1 MFSFSVPLGKLVRGL
16 SRLRG
21 GGSAFP
27 GLVVEKI
34 DPGFMERTL
43 ASLPHGVAVVSG
55 TNGKT
60 TTTKMVVELLES
72 QGLKVFTNRSGSNF
86 TRGVAASLL
95 GDVDWRGK
103 LDADV
108 AVLELDEAH
117 AVHFVNKVS
126 PRFSLLLNVLRD
138 QLDRFGEI
146 DKTARLLEHIA
157 MKTTDTVVLNREDP
171 RVARIAARVQGLES
185 VHHAAVRY
193 FGLDESLRSTFPND
207 DEMRTAT
214 GTASPGTSPAGG
226 VPAPPAADVVLRRVG
241 ARDADF
247 EFDGETV
254 TTPMKLRGVYNI
266 FNAAAAL
273 SLARAVL
280 GTGAVDTPKLVKALG
295 EVAPAFGRGE
305 SLTVDGQPLE
315 LVLVK
320 NPSGFRLGLK
330 SFPAGGYATMIAIND
345 NYADGRDMSWLW
357 DVEFESLRENG
368 VEVLTG
374 VRAYD
379 MALRLQ
385 YDEVPFGAVEPDIT
399 AALRKFIDGSR
410 GKPKRIFC
418 TYTAMLAIRRELAK
432 ITIVEVVS

>member
-1 MFSFSVPLGKLVRGL
+1 MFSFTVPLGKLVRAV

-21 GGSAFP
+21 GGSALP

-34 DPGFMERTL
+34 DPGFMQRTL
-43 ASLPHGVAVVSG
+43 SSLPHGVAVVSG

-72 QGLKVFTNRSGSNF
+72 QGLKVFTNRTGSNF
-86 TRGVAASLL
+86 TRGVAAALL
-95 GDVDWRGK
+95 GEVDWRGR

-117 AVHFVNKVS
+117 AVHFVNKVP
-126 PRFSLLLNVLRD
+126 PRYCLLLNVLRD

-146 DKTARLLEHIA
+146 DTTALLLQRIA
-157 MKTTDTVVLNREDP
+157 ERTTGTVVLNREDP
-171 RVARIAARVQGLES
+171 RVARIAG
-185 VHHAAVRY
+185 AVSGPEVLY

-207 DEMRTAT
+207 DDMRA
-214 GTASPGTSPAGG
+214 AAPETSPRGE
-226 VPAPPAADVVLRRVG
+226 VPASPAADVVLRRVG
-241 ARDADF
+241 TDDADF
-247 EFDGETV
+247 EFDGTLV
-254 TTPMKLRGVYNI
+254 STHMKLRGVYNI

-273 SLARAVL
+273 VLARSI
-280 GTGAVDTPKLVKALG
+280 TGASGRPGDSAKLVKALS

-305 SLTVDGQPLE
+305 SLTVDGQPFE

-330 SFPAGGYATMIAIND
+330 SFPAKGYASMIAIND

-357 DVEFESLRENG
+357 DVEFDSLREDG
-368 VEVLTG
+368 VEVVTG

-385 YDEVPFGAVEPDIT
+385 YDEVRFGSVDTDIT
-399 AALRKFIDGSR
+399 AALAEFIRGSA
-410 GKPKRIFC
+410 GKPKRVFC
-418 TYTAMLAIRRELAK
+418 TYTAMLAIRRELSK
-432 ITIVEVVS
+432 ITTVEVVS